1 MGRTAAGRA
10 PAWHGTGGRLLG
22 GLALS
27 LPLLWSLS
35 SGCSLTRNE
44 AECAST
50 SECRKAFGT
59 GYVCAEDGLCALAR
73 VEPQCLNQSPS
84 DLLLAPEKYRDY
96 VVLGSL
102 LRTEGKEGA
111 RQDSA
116 ELVTDAA
123 NRFLERE
130 EEQYPALQGL
140 RFGFVQCDHQGDV
153 QETARLARYLVNV
166 IEAPGI
172 LGPASSSGTSAAF
185 SEVNVGPE
193 GEERRRALMVSP
205 SATSLALRD
214 LESESPGMLWRTAP
228 TDDGQ
233 GKLMGEFAAEE
244 QLDFIAVYED
254 TPYGRGLFEE
264 LQKASGGECEDC
276 GFAFD
281 ASSSA
286 IEPLAA
292 TLASN
297 RALQALQSS
306 STVFFMGAQ
315 ETHLNE
321 MIRRL
326 GEEEFADKT
335 LFFSDAGASADT
347 VANIRSQDADR
358 VIGTRPKAAE
368 EGEALRVFQSVYE
381 ARYDESPLIHSFTT
395 NAYDAAWLLV
405 LSALRARLVGE
416 DITSETLAEGMRH
429 LSDPLWDRHEERDC
443 PSDFV
448 DDACQPITLD
458 STNLPNMIEALR
470 RWDAINVQGASGNL
484 DYDTET
490 EELMDSSESFE
501 FWHLQPLQDEDITYS
516 IVGGMRDDE
525 P

>member
-1 MGRTAAGRA
+1 MSGSQGSETR
-10 PAWHGTGGRLLG
+10 RLRRGLRWLP
-22 GLALS
+22 LALL
-27 LPLLWSLS
+27 LPLAWTLS
-35 SGCSLTRNE
+35 SGCSLTRSR

-50 SECRKAFGT
+50 SECREAFGT
-59 GYVCAEDGLCALAR
+59 GYVCGGEGLCALAR
-73 VEPQCLNQSPS
+73 VEPQCLTQSPS
-84 DLLLAPEKYRDY
+84 DLLLAPEKYLGY

-116 ELVTDAA
+116 GLVFDAV
-123 NRFLERE
+123 NRFIERE
-130 EEQYPALQGL
+130 EEQYTQLQGL
-140 RFGFVQCDHQGDV
+140 RFGFVQCDHLGDV
-153 QETARLARYLVNV
+153 QETARLARYLVDV
-166 IEAPGI
+166 VEAPGI

-185 SEVNVGPE
+185 NEVNVGPD
-193 GEERRRALMVSP
+193 GAERRRTLMISP

-214 LESESPGMLWRTAP
+214 LETTRPGMLWRTAP

-233 GKLMGEFAAEE
+233 GKLMGEFAAQE

-264 LQKASGGECEDC
+264 LQKASGGGCADC

-297 RALQALQSS
+297 RALEALEAA

-326 GEEEFADKT
+326 EEEEFREKV

-347 VANIRSQDADR
+347 VANIRAQDAER

-368 EGEALRVFQSVYE
+368 EGEALRVFESVYQ

-405 LSALRARLVGE
+405 LSALRARLSGE
-416 DITSETLAEGMRH
+416 DITPEALAEGMTH
-429 LSDPLWDRHEERDC
+429 LSDPLWSRHAERDC
-443 PSDFV
+443 PSEYADEE
-448 DDACQPITLD
+448 CQPITLD
-458 STNLPNMIEALR
+458 STNLPALLEALQ
-470 RWDAINVQGASGNL
+470 RWDTVNVQGASGNL
-484 DYDTET
+484 DYDAET

-516 IVGGMRDDE
+516 IVGGMRDE
-525 P
+525 QK